1 MVSTI
6 ASGGCLKRAVARA
19 NLTRIVR
26 GHIITPQQ
34 FYEFCRENVKGV
46 TVLWCSEDDINLL
59 MQEKLSE
66 RYATAKKVT
75 GTLQY
80 HHFSVIRGTSNVEAR
95 IMSGDDIF
103 SVHKTCTSMQIF

>member
-1 MVSTI
+1 MASTS

-34 FYEFCRENVKGV
+34 FYEFCRENVNGV
-46 TVLWCSEDDINLL
+46 TVLWCSEHDIDLL
-59 MQEKLSE
+59 IQEKLSE
-66 RYATAKKVT
+66 RYATAKKVI

-80 HHFSVIRGTSNVEAR
+80 HHFSVITGTSNVQAR
-95 IMSGDDIF
+95 IMSGDDNF
-103 SVHKTCTSMQIF
+103 SVHNVRKR

>member
-1 MVSTI
+1 MYVLVLHLYLVSTFV
-6 ASGGCLKRAVARA
+6 SGGCLKRAVARA

-34 FYEFCRENVKGV
+34 FYEFCRENVRGV

-66 RYATAKKVT
+66 RYATAKKVFHSLMFHFVFNLK
-75 GTLQY
+75 TLNY
-80 HHFSVIRGTSNVEAR
+80 GNLRMLILN
-95 IMSGDDIF
+95 
-103 SVHKTCTSMQIF
+103 HKNNRK

>member
-6 ASGGCLKRAVARA
+6 APGGCLKRAVARA

-66 RYATAKKVT
+66 RYATAKKIT

-103 SVHKTCTSMQIF
+103 SVHKTTRQ